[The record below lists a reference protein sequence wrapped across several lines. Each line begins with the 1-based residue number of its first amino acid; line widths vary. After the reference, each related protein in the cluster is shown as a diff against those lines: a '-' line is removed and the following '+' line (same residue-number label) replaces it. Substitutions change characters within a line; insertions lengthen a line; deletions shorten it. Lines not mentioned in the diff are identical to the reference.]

1 VPIFISYTRK
11 DRLAVDAL
19 TRDLERAHN
28 EVWLDE
34 ELTGGQQWWITILS
48 KIRSCDL
55 FIFALSPD
63 SLKSRAC
70 RLEFDYALDFG
81 RPLLPVL
88 IRDVAINSA
97 PPAIA
102 NTQIVDYRQRTV
114 DAGIALISAVASR
127 PQAPPPPEPLPDP
140 PAPPI
145 SYMQEYRDLVD
156 APFLTYQQQ
165 NHLLVDLRGYVSE
178 DDDRETALDLMRALR
193 RRRDIAESIGRDI
206 DQLLAA
212 QSPQQ
217 EPFQP
222 PRSAQTPPPQP
233 HVSWQQPPP
242 SPPQSPPFQ
251 PPPQQQPVYQPSL
264 QQQPVNQPL
273 HGQAVGQP
281 AQVPQGH
288 HRPSSRHPWVSDV
301 RHHRD
306 RRRNHGRTDAARN
319 RCAARPILR
328 SHAGQPRSNHGLD
341 HRRPGA
347 LYLFLAFI
355 GFFQGASYY

>member
-1 VPIFISYTRK
+1 
-11 DRLAVDAL
+11 
-19 TRDLERAHN
+19 LE
-28 EVWLDE
+28 V
-34 ELTGGQQWWITILS
+34 
-48 KIRSCDL
+48 
-55 FIFALSPD
+55 
-63 SLKSRAC
+63 
-70 RLEFDYALDFG
+70 G

-178 DDDRETALDLMRALR
+178 DGDRETALDLMRALR

-222 PRSAQTPPPQP
+222 PRSAQTPPQQPQ
-233 HVSWQQPPP
+233 VSWQQPPP

-251 PPPQQQPVYQPSL
+251 PPPQQQPVYQPSP
-264 QQQPVNQPL
+264 QQQPVYQPL

-281 AQVPQGH
+281 APV
-288 HRPSSRHPWVSDV
+288 HPKATTVLILGILGFLTCGITGIV
-301 RHHRD
+301 AAIMG
-306 RRRNHGRTDAARN
+306 GRTLREIDA
-319 RCAARPILR
+319 
-328 SHAGQPRSNHGLD
+328 QPGRYSGRTQVNLGRIMGWITVGL
-341 HRRPGA
+341 GA

>member
-1 VPIFISYTRK
+1 M
-11 DRLAVDAL
+11 
-19 TRDLERAHN
+19 
-28 EVWLDE
+28 EV
-34 ELTGGQQWWITILS
+34 
-48 KIRSCDL
+48 
-55 FIFALSPD
+55 
-63 SLKSRAC
+63 
-70 RLEFDYALDFG
+70 G

-145 SYMQEYRDLVD
+145 SYMQEYRDLID

-222 PRSAQTPPPQP
+222 PRSAQTPPQQPQ
-233 HVSWQQPPP
+233 VSWQQPPP

-251 PPPQQQPVYQPSL
+251 PPPQQQPVYQPSP
-264 QQQPVNQPL
+264 QQQPVYQPL

-281 AQVPQGH
+281 APVHPKATTVLILGILGFRRAASPGSSPQSWADG
-288 HRPSSRHPWVSDV
+288 RCEKSMRSPADTPVA
-301 RHHRD
+301 
-306 RRRNHGRTDAARN
+306 RRST
-319 RCAARPILR
+319 
-328 SHAGQPRSNHGLD
+328 SNHGLD
-341 HRRPGA
+341 HRRLGGAVLILSVHWLFPGRVV
-347 LYLFLAFI
+347 LLIQQLLPRPPRL
-355 GFFQGASYY
+355 GNQPRASHIRRQTASHCTRRPLGGLK